1 MSPAVATTAV
11 FTKRALLAAVGLAL
25 GALCLAGPA
34 AAAAASEPDITGM
47 WDFQG
52 RVQGA
57 QPRREPPPLIPALAA
72 KAAEERAARNKV
84 ESVRNVGNMLC
95 LPTGFPQLMSWKSP
109 IEILQTRGRVT
120 VISEHDPGNDEPRTI
135 YMDRPMPKDV
145 DLTWNGYSV
154 GKWEGQTL
162 VIETTGLNDRADAFG
177 VPRTPTTRIVERMHL
192 ENGGKTLLDDL
203 TITDPATLTK
213 PFTRTLTYTRMP
225 EDTER
230 FEAVCETDFEALHQ
244 TDLKA
249 YAAFDKE
256 AARMIDPK
264 QTYNPGGR

>member
-1 MSPAVATTAV
+1 MGA
-11 FTKRALLAAVGLAL
+11 RALVL
-25 GALCLAGPA
+25 
-34 AAAAASEPDITGM
+34 AAASALLVHGAASAAATPSITGM
-47 WDFQG
+47 WDYQG

-57 QPRREPPPLIPALAA
+57 SRVAPPPVTPAIRALLDR
-72 KAAEERAARNKV
+72 KRAARPKDV
-84 ESVRNVGNMLC
+84 TRSVSNMLC

-192 ENGGKTLLDDL
+192 ENGGKTLVDDF
-203 TITDPATLTK
+203 TITDPATLTR